1 MSALLEKHD
10 RETYLDFR
18 LQGRNVFRGNHLQ
31 NPSAAQVLESH
42 RCVDFNLIGACD
54 VDARWGRFWGPSRA
68 ALSLEMPRSPGF
80 REEARESRQASGE
93 LLSL

>member
-1 MSALLEKHD
+1 MEKLTWIFAFKVEMSSEEVIFRTH
-10 RETYLDFR
+10 RRHRFLDY
-18 LQGRNVFRGNHLQ
+18 VY
-31 NPSAAQVLESH
+31 
-42 RCVDFNLIGACD
+42 FNLIGACD

-80 REEARESRQASGE
+80 REEARESRQASSE